1 MKRKIRMGMIGGGPG
16 SFIGEVHRLAARL
29 DGLVELVSGVFTR
42 DRETTLKLGRELGIS
57 EDRLY
62 SSYLEMIKEESE
74 LPKTER
80 IDFITIVTPNFL
92 HFDPAKQALENG
104 FHIFLEK
111 PISMT
116 LTEALKLKELAAKS
130 NLKLALA
137 HGYTGYPMVK
147 QAKAMIAGG
156 EFGKIRKIYVE
167 YPQGWLSNPI
177 ENEGNV
183 QAAWRVDPN
192 RSGIAG
198 SMGDIGT
205 HAANLAEY
213 VSGLKITK
221 VCADLNIVVE
231 DRPLDDDG
239 AVLLKFDNG
248 ASGVLMVSQIAAGEE
263 NGVKIRVYGE
273 KGGIEWKQEEN
284 NSLLVKWLDKPMQVI
299 RTGGPD
305 NLPMALH
312 NQRIPAGHPEGFIE
326 AFANI
331 YRNFSRSIDAINEG
345 KTPKPEWLD
354 FPDAEDGVRE
364 MLFVEKVIE
373 SGKSSEKWIH
383 L

>member
-1 MKRKIRMGMIGGGPG
+1 MKSKIRMGMIGGGPV
-16 SFIGEVHRLAARL
+16 SFIGTVHRMAARL
-29 DGLVELVSGVFTR
+29 DGLVELTCGVFSR
-42 DRETTLKLGRELGIS
+42 KKEVTLEMGGELGLS

-62 SSYLEMIKEESE
+62 GSYREMIEEESK
-74 LPKTER
+74 LPKDKR
-80 IDFITIVTPNFL
+80 MDFVTIVTPNFL
-92 HFDPAKQALENG
+92 HYDPAKLALEKG
-104 FHIFLEK
+104 FHVFLEK

-116 LTEALKLKELAAKS
+116 SEEAKELGELAHKK

-147 QAKAMIAGG
+147 QAKAIMARGD
-156 EFGKIRKIYVE
+156 FGKIRKIYVE
-167 YPQGWLSNPI
+167 YPQGWLTNPI
-177 ENEGNV
+177 EQDGNI
-183 QAAWRVDPN
+183 QAEWRVDPK

-213 VSGLKITK
+213 ISGLKIVK
-221 VCADLNIVVE
+221 VCADINVVVE
-231 DRPLDDDG
+231 NRPLDDDG

-263 NGVKIRVYGE
+263 NGVKIRIYGE
-273 KGGIEWKQEEN
+273 KGGMEWRQEDN
-284 NSLLVKWLDKPMQVI
+284 NSLYVKWLDKPMQVI

-305 NLPMALH
+305 NLPLALH

-326 AFANI
+326 AFANL
-331 YRNFSRSIDAINEG
+331 YRNFALTLDAVNRQV
-345 KTPKPEWLD
+345 TPEPEWLD
-354 FPDAEDGVRE
+354 FPNEEDGIRE

-373 SGKSSEKWIH
+373 SGRSSQKWIE